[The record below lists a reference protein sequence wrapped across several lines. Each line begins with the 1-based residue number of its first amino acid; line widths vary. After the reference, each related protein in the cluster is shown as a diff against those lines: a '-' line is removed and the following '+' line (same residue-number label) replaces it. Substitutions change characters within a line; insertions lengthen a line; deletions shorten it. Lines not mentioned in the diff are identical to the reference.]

1 VLVAD
6 EGSDEDLSTWRA
18 TAAPSSSQCSLLE
31 AGNVGRGSMMGEAP
45 TQVGDGL
52 ATAAQQHGQGG
63 VGDVWRHG

>member
-18 TAAPSSSQCSLLE
+18 AAAPSSSQCSVLG
-31 AGNVGRGSMMGEAP
+31 AGNVGRGSGMGEAP
-45 TQVGDGL
+45 AQVGDGL
-52 ATAAQQHGQGG
+52 ATAAQQHGHDG